1 MNPTRNGPLHVIGNL
16 EVVSGTGRTIDR
28 VTETWLCRCGHSNNK
43 PFCDGSHASIK
54 FQDGLGS

>member
-1 MNPTRNGPLHVIGNL
+1 MIEIDNVHKSFGNL

-28 VTETWLCRCGHSNNK
+28 LSETWLCRCGHSNNK

-54 FQDGLGS
+54 FQDGLER